1 MIRAPRHSIRYD
13 LMGFGVALLAPL
25 FILAP
30 ILLSEYAQSER
41 AWYERQA
48 HELALRTAAA
58 VDRELSGVLAAAQA
72 LATSRSLEMGE
83 FQDFQ
88 ARAAATIQ
96 ALAPTWSES
105 LTVVVRDREGRQVAN
120 TRVPWGNPLPV
131 GAGHTR
137 DAEVIATKRPVVQD
151 LFRGATGGRLL
162 TAVRVP
168 VSRGDEVAYVLSIG
182 IDPGRFGDVVRSEGI
197 PGDWIATVVDGTDH
211 VVARTRDHDRWVGA
225 VAPEEFRRDGVGR
238 EGVWTGPNLDGVPV
252 LGAFASL
259 QLAPWRTFVGV
270 PSAVVEAPLR
280 RSLLLFG
287 LLACALVALS
297 FGWAVYFGGRI
308 ARPIRALRAAAKKL
322 GRGDPVDD
330 LSTGLAEVDE
340 VARAISSASRS
351 LRQREAALRASEGR
365 LRATQDNAAVG
376 IVELDREGRIIY
388 ANEAECHLVGYTR
401 DELVGRNFADFTHP
415 DHQEDIALFRE
426 LVSGTRDSYT
436 IEKRYFR
443 KDGSVAWA
451 RLSSKA
457 VRDPEGEFL
466 YTVRVVEDIT
476 ERKQADAR
484 QKLLVDELNHRV
496 KNTLTTV
503 QSIAWQTF
511 RQNLP
516 PEVARERFEARLLA
530 LSRTHNLLNDSKW
543 EGAALGNILIEE
555 LQPYGAGERKRF
567 GLQGPYLHLAPR
579 LAVVL
584 GMAFH
589 ELTTNAAKYGALSVP
604 TGSVH
609 VTWRVFSREEGG
621 EPWIRIEW
629 REEGGPPVVPPS
641 RRGFGSRL
649 VSSTVERELAGRLEV
664 RFDPEGLFCAIEV
677 PRGRT
682 LPFGAAK
689 AEEPPEMRAGGAT
702 GA

>member
-1 MIRAPRHSIRYD
+1 
-13 LMGFGVALLAPL
+13 
-25 FILAP
+25 
-30 ILLSEYAQSER
+30 
-41 AWYERQA
+41 
-48 HELALRTAAA
+48 
-58 VDRELSGVLAAAQA
+58 
-72 LATSRSLEMGE
+72 
-83 FQDFQ
+83 
-88 ARAAATIQ
+88 
-96 ALAPTWSES
+96 
-105 LTVVVRDREGRQVAN
+105 
-120 TRVPWGNPLPV
+120 
-131 GAGHTR
+131 
-137 DAEVIATKRPVVQD
+137 
-151 LFRGATGGRLL
+151 
-162 TAVRVP
+162 
-168 VSRGDEVAYVLSIG
+168 
-182 IDPGRFGDVVRSEGI
+182 
-197 PGDWIATVVDGTDH
+197 
-211 VVARTRDHDRWVGA
+211 
-225 VAPEEFRRDGVGR
+225 
-238 EGVWTGPNLDGVPV
+238 
-252 LGAFASL
+252 
-259 QLAPWRTFVGV
+259 
-270 PSAVVEAPLR
+270 
-280 RSLLLFG
+280 
-287 LLACALVALS
+287 
-297 FGWAVYFGGRI
+297 
-308 ARPIRALRAAAKKL
+308 
-322 GRGDPVDD
+322 VDD

-340 VARAISSASRS
+340 VARAISAASRS

-457 VRDPEGEFL
+457 VRDPAGEFL

-567 GLQGPYLHLAPR
+567 GLQGPYIHLAPR

-609 VTWRVFSREEGG
+609 VTWRVFSPDEGG

-629 REEGGPPVVPPS
+629 REEGGPPVTPPS

-649 VSSTVERELAGRLEV
+649 VSSTVERELAGKLEV

-689 AEEPPEMRAGGAT
+689 AEEAPEMRAGGAT